1 MLAEVSPRRVAPV
14 NKVFWNLGGAPLQI
28 GFMSLVLEVS
38 VSAADNIQNPP
49 LQLQVRRIVIE
60 MILHTTIT
68 N

>member
-14 NKVFWNLGGAPLQI
+14 NKVLWDLRGAPLQI
-28 GFMSLVLEVS
+28 GFMGVVFEVA
-38 VSAADNIQNPP
+38 VSTDGNLQNPP

-60 MILHTTIT
+60 MILHTTKK